1 MEAAA
6 PLRKKSNVFM
16 ARQNLDEHDFYPTPD
31 YATEQLLERE
41 CFEGG
46 VIWECAC
53 GNGAISKILK
63 AKDYKVFSTDLVD
76 RGYGEVRDLDFLD
89 EIPFC
94 YNAEHIITNPP
105 YKHAKLFVE
114 KALSL
119 TTGKVAMLLRL
130 AFLESKDRYELFQT
144 TPLKTVYVFSK
155 RLTMAANGSAM
166 IPFAWFVWEHG
177 YTGKPQIE
185 WIL

>member
-6 PLRKKSNVFM
+6 PLKKSSNAFM

-31 YATEQLLERE
+31 FATEQLLKRE
-41 CFEGG
+41 TFEGG

-63 AKDYKVFSTDLVD
+63 EKNCKVFSTDLVD
-76 RGYGEVRDLDFLD
+76 RGYGEIRDLDFLG
-89 EIPFC
+89 EIPACFR
-94 YNAEHIITNPP
+94 ADHIITNPP
-105 YKHAKLFVE
+105 YKHAKHFVE

-130 AFLESKDRYELFQT
+130 AFLESKDRYDLFQA

-155 RLTMAANGSAM
+155 RLSMAANGSAM